1 MLERKGSGR
10 KEKKRRDGVGVG
22 GGGVRAD
29 RDGIKRMRKTRGSR
43 GRGVVGKGSG
53 RKEG

>member
-1 MLERKGSGR
+1 MEEER
-10 KEKKRRDGVGVG
+10 RREGMEWGWG
-22 GGGVRAD
+22 WGVRAD

-43 GRGVVGKGSG
+43 GRGVAGKGSG